1 MGDGEF
7 AALFLLTA
15 PFIALIPA
23 FIAQSKGRSF
33 LGFYVYGFFFW
44 LIALIHS
51 LVMEPAKTRRPNFE
65 HTTSLSNNASAG
77 DMPKTR
83 DLSSDAYKLY
93 LAKKYSIERN
103 DVFEKFVCNERLFST
118 LDEALIHA
126 DSLEEHAD
134 LKPQVEVES
143 VEQAMD
149 ILVSAGFEFRNNP
162 TAHTKKFFVIFPDGG
177 DAWFAPDRLIALAQ
191 RQARGSDS
199 QNAT

>member
-1 MGDGEF
+1 MSDGEF

-15 PFIALIPA
+15 PFAALIPA

-51 LVMEPAKTRRPNFE
+51 LVMEPAKTRRPNFD
-65 HTTSLSNNASAG
+65 HTASQGNNASAR

-103 DVFEKFVCNERLFST
+103 DVFEKFVCDEKLFST

-126 DSLEEHAD
+126 NSLEKHAD
-134 LKPQVEVES
+134 LDGQVETVDE
-143 VEQAMD
+143 AIA
-149 ILVSAGFEFRNNP
+149 ILTLAGFQFTPKRHGEDFRV
-162 TAHTKKFFVIFPDGG
+162 TCPDGSHE
-177 DAWFAPDRLIALAQ
+177 WFDPDRLIALAK
-191 RQARGSDS
+191 RQAR
-199 QNAT
+199 

>member
-1 MGDGEF
+1 MSDEEF
-7 AALFLLTA
+7 YRLFLLTA
-15 PFIALIPA
+15 PFAALIPA

-65 HTTSLSNNASAG
+65 HTTSLSNNASDG

-103 DVFEKFVCNERLFST
+103 DVFEKFVCDEKLFST

-126 DSLEEHAD
+126 DSLEANKESASD
-134 LKPQVEVES
+134 SNSSDVEMARRFLYGEGYKL
-143 VEQAMD
+143 ET
-149 ILVSAGFEFRNNP
+149 SAGRFRVNDP
-162 TAHTKKFFVIFPDGG
+162 AGG
-177 DAWFAPDRLIALAQ
+177 WADWKTEEELIEYAKERGCRL
-191 RQARGSDS
+191 
-199 QNAT
+199 